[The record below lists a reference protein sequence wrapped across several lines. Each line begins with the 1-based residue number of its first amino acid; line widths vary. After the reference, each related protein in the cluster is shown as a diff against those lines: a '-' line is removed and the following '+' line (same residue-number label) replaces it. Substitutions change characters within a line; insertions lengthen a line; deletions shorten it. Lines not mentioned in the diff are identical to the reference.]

1 MKRRKSVH
9 RNDLQTET
17 DITGG
22 HPTICHKLLTVLNLL
37 CGKGERGAEGIE
49 AFLGHVG
56 QPLSFLYQLR
66 AWDTIFSFS
75 RKPGASANM

>member
-17 DITGG
+17 DITGA

-37 CGKGERGAEGIE
+37 CGTLEGAKVRREKSELQVTVYEFVVSGRTEESTKI
-49 AFLGHVG
+49 
-56 QPLSFLYQLR
+56 
-66 AWDTIFSFS
+66 
-75 RKPGASANM
+75 